1 MRKVSGSLN
10 STFYLSQLSKTY
22 VAYGAGIPIM
32 QGQSQES
39 SSMLRINCTV
49 LIEFIVFTI
58 MDKVKNRILPE
69 REIGATFMR
78 VLCNACAIPLLKID
92 VKACPVKP
100 LTPHFSL

>member
-1 MRKVSGSLN
+1 MVSGSLN
-10 STFYLSQLSKTY
+10 STFYLPQLGKTY

-49 LIEFIVFTI
+49 LIDFIVFI

-69 REIGATFMR
+69 REIGATFKR
-78 VLCNACAIPLLKID
+78 VLCNACTIPLMKFN
-92 VKACPVKP
+92 VKACPV
-100 LTPHFSL
+100 